1 MNQIKK
7 KNSDLNRINSNNK
20 KKILIKK
27 IEKSLNKLKSFFK
40 KNKNGIK
47 KKWTLK

>member
-27 IEKSLNKLKSFFK
+27 IEKSLNKLIFF
-40 KNKNGIK
+40 
-47 KKWTLK
+47 

>member
-1 MNQIKK
+1 MNKIKK

-40 KNKNGIK
+40 KNY
-47 KKWTLK
+47 